1 MNNLPS
7 VQPVTLKGTHVLLE
21 PMTWSHLPDL
31 CEVGLDPELW
41 RWTPMAVR
49 TPEEMRTYVEEVL
62 NAQERGTA
70 LPFVTIERKSGRII
84 GSTRYGNIDMVHKG
98 VEIGWTW
105 ITKDWQ
111 RTAIN
116 TEAKYLMLRHAFESL
131 ECIRVQLKTDSL
143 NERSRAAILRLGARE
158 EGIFRNH
165 MMTYTGRVRHTAYY
179 SIIIGEWPVVKVR
192 LEDFLRRPSGKERP
206 SPMEEFPC

>member
-1 MNNLPS
+1 MTPLTPL
-7 VQPVTLKGTHVLLE
+7 QPVTLNGAHVQLE
-21 PMTWSHLPDL
+21 PLRWSHLPDL
-31 CEVGLDPELW
+31 CEAGLDPDLW
-41 RWTPMAVR
+41 RWTPMSIQ
-49 TPEEMRTYVEEVL
+49 TPEEMRTYVEEAL
-62 NAQERGTA
+62 KAQEHRTA

-105 ITKDWQ
+105 IAKEWQ

-116 TEAKYLMLRHAFESL
+116 TEAKYLMLRHAFEL
-131 ECIRVQLKTDSL
+131 LGCIRVQFKTDSL

-165 MMTYTGRVRHTAYY
+165 MVTYTDRVRNTAYY
-179 SIIIGEWPVVKVR
+179 SIIIGEWPVIKAR
-192 LEDFLRRPSGKERP
+192 LEEFLRRPSAKER
-206 SPMEEFPC
+206 SSSTEEFPC

>member
-1 MNNLPS
+1 
-7 VQPVTLKGTHVLLE
+7 
-21 PMTWSHLPDL
+21 
-31 CEVGLDPELW
+31 
-41 RWTPMAVR
+41 
-49 TPEEMRTYVEEVL
+49 MR
-62 NAQERGTA
+62 
-70 LPFVTIERKSGRII
+70 
-84 GSTRYGNIDMVHKG
+84 
-98 VEIGWTW
+98 
-105 ITKDWQ
+105 
-111 RTAIN
+111 
-116 TEAKYLMLRHAFESL
+116 
-131 ECIRVQLKTDSL
+131 SL